1 MAEQKLPPHW
11 LSGRWTETG
20 NSTIQFSPWV
30 VLGDYHFFFVCAIFA
45 FLLLFLFLP
54 SSHKIWIQIIL
65 VWVLT
70 SQGSLKIK
78 CWLLDPSARVA
89 IPPNNLFSQGIVKCC
104 SSQMHRTFF
113 KVKGTKVWLF
123 LYGCFCSG
131 PDATVIPKH
140 LDWVWDISLSLTLY
154 RQLSFS
160 LSFVSKTT
168 VICCL
173 SKGESLLSG
182 CSSSSH
188 SWWYW

>member
-1 MAEQKLPPHW
+1 MAEQKLPPHC

-70 SQGSLKIK
+70 SQGSLKLK

-104 SSQMHRTFF
+104 SSQMHRNVFQGERDQSM
-113 KVKGTKVWLF
+113 VISVWLF
-123 LYGCFCSG
+123 LLWSRCHCYTK
-131 PDATVIPKH
+131 A
-140 LDWVWDISLSLTLY
+140 
-154 RQLSFS
+154 
-160 LSFVSKTT
+160 
-168 VICCL
+168 
-173 SKGESLLSG
+173 
-182 CSSSSH
+182 
-188 SWWYW
+188 SWLGVRYQSNSCTI